1 MISWQL
7 PTHVCQS
14 FTRQIRVY
22 QHEKVGEKV
31 GENRDQFYLSPTI
44 CQLVCRLFL
53 CRSHTPTWVWQHE
66 FANFSLPYEGRLGT
80 VPTFVNAHMFCA
92 SRKHF
97 SKRARAG
104 FDTDAINCAI
114 NLTNRFHVA
123 VRLFSN
129 RSQMTSKCGK
139 NKKVAHEAIAECV
152 TDVLT
157 TF

>member
-1 MISWQL
+1 MISL
-7 PTHVCQS
+7 
-14 FTRQIRVY
+14 I
-22 QHEKVGEKV
+22 
-31 GENRDQFYLSPTI
+31 
-44 CQLVCRLFL
+44 
-53 CRSHTPTWVWQHE
+53 
-66 FANFSLPYEGRLGT
+66 LPYNSDDWG
-80 VPTFVNAHMFCA
+80 TFVKSDFKSWDNVPIEKTHLQFCERLLEVHNKASNMA
-92 SRKHF
+92 SRAELGKYPM
-97 SKRARAG
+97 
-104 FDTDAINCAI
+104 I